1 MTREKRPADASF
13 NRIRTGFEHR
23 VFYSR
28 PYTRGGNREKQ
39 FSRTPPVPHIPA
51 GDDPRET
58 ASKARNGIRPRPQ
71 APRLTRNPCPVR
83 RRDLSRDRP
92 VQPSLRRQAAR
103 VHVPRDPTLTRPD
116 ARLTG
121 HFDARAQ
128 MFRRNRLKAL
138 GIRTRGTNRGRH
150 LDALDL
156 SNGPG
161 SMHVRCTRDR
171 CEVRYGEE

>member
-58 ASKARNGIRPRPQ
+58 ASKARNRVGPRPQ
-71 APRLTRNPCPVR
+71 APHLTRNPCPVR
-83 RRDLSRDRP
+83 TRDLPRDRRA
-92 VQPSLRRQAAR
+92 QPSLRR
-103 VHVPRDPTLTRPD
+103 HVERACVPCDPTPTRPD

-121 HFDARAQ
+121 HFDAQAQ

-156 SNGPG
+156 SNGPC